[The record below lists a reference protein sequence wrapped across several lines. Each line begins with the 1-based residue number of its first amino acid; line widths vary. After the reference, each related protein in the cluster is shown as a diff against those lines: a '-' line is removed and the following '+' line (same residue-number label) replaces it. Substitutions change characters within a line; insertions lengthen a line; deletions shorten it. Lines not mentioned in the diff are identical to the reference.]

1 MPTLPT
7 PPNPLRLF
15 GDHFLEAFA
24 QGESAQLIARRNPNL
39 GSLLNSERAPA
50 YIQILYRLLLFRREH
65 ELEPLH
71 EDVHLAV
78 REAQECCSNTA
89 YGVEIF
95 NLDLAQLLEWK
106 LLDRRLEKERIRG
119 YKDNRRNRFRYR
131 LSEEAIAFLEW
142 LEDRLRSD
150 LEDRAA
156 DARDLLEE
164 VQGSFNELLRMLK
177 DARSG
182 APADGRSESLA
193 DDEAR
198 RILFQVHKAD
208 QCTRDINSA
217 LSDFNAALLGFL
229 GREYTLGELRGLLG
243 SLERYVEKY
252 LLQVARLRA
261 SLLPSLERAVK
272 PKYREILVSA
282 FEIMERE
289 RKCTPRLLKTS
300 SGERMSP
307 LPLLAGMQAFY
318 REGGT
323 LDGLCSRIN
332 ESALRVWRKM
342 ASHLKELERKSHR
355 LEDIRER
362 IAEMAALEPAVV
374 PRSFL
379 NRLLS
384 WGSLRGDLHEWDED
398 IKATPP
404 APRRSS
410 WKGRPEPSLRL
421 QPKQADGNGP
431 AQSLEETRM
440 AELKA
445 WLEAKV
451 LGPDPE
457 AMARISQGGYDEPED
472 FSRILALAKA
482 GILGRGRNLARIGF
496 RLHADP
502 QTQVEVRLGV
512 PPTGTTLPGVP
523 PAYSAG
529 LVFHEMEIR
538 KSEAG

>member
-1 MPTLPT
+1 MHAPSD
-7 PPNPLRLF
+7 PLRLF
-15 GDHFLEAFA
+15 GEHFLEAFA

-39 GSLLNSERAPA
+39 GSLLNTERAPA
-50 YIQILYRLLLFRREH
+50 YVQILHRLLFFRREH

-71 EDVHLAV
+71 EDIHLAV
-78 REAQECCSNTA
+78 KEAQEFWSNEA

-95 NLDLAQLLEWK
+95 NLDMAQLLEWK
-106 LLDRRLEKERIRG
+106 LLVRRLEKERIRG
-119 YKDNRRNRFRYR
+119 YKDNRRTRFRYR
-131 LSEEAIAFLEW
+131 LTEEAIAFLEW

-177 DARSG
+177 DARNG
-182 APADGRSESLA
+182 GPADSRSEGLA
-193 DDEAR
+193 EAEAR

-252 LLQVARLRA
+252 LLQVVRIRA
-261 SLLPSLERAVK
+261 SLLPTLERAAK

-289 RKCTPRLLKTS
+289 RKEIPRMLKAS
-300 SGERMSP
+300 AGERMSP
-307 LPLLAGMQAFY
+307 LPLLAGLQAFY
-318 REGGT
+318 REGGA
-323 LDGLCSRIN
+323 LDGLCRRTN

-342 ASHLKELERKSHR
+342 SSHLKELERKSHR

-362 IAEMAALEPAVV
+362 IAEMASLEPMAV
-374 PRSFL
+374 PRAFL

-384 WGSLRGDLHEWDED
+384 WGSLRSDMHEWNED

-410 WKGRPEPSLRL
+410 WKGRPEPALRL
-421 QPKQADGNGP
+421 QPKLTAGNGP
-431 AQSLEETRM
+431 AQSLEEARM

-457 AMARISQGGYDEPED
+457 AMALVSQGGYEEPED
-472 FSRILALAKA
+472 FPRILALAKA

-496 RLHADP
+496 RLHADR
-502 QTQVEVRLGV
+502 QNLVEVRLGTKRSDASGAS
-512 PPTGTTLPGVP
+512 PTGASPTC
-523 PAYSAG
+523 SAG
-529 LVFHEMEIR
+529 LFFHEMELR